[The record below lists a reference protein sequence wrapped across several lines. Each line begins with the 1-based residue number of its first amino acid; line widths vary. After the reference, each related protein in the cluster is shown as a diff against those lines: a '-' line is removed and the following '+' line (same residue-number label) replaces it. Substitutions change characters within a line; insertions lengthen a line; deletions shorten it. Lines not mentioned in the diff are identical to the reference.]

1 MRLSEERVAAL
12 AREICETL
20 LNEELVDLEIT
31 EERFVHLVES
41 LILEDL
47 RIEDQIDE
55 EAAARLRKQR
65 PDLEDGTPEWEIA
78 MDRIKEDLAIAR
90 GYVIR

>member
-12 AREICETL
+12 AKEICETL
-20 LNEELVDLEIT
+20 LDEELVDLEIA
-31 EERFVHLVES
+31 EERFIFLVEK

-55 EAAARLRKQR
+55 EAAARLLRAR

-78 MDRIKEDLAIAR
+78 LEKVKDDLAIEK